1 MWPDTM
7 IREAYR
13 RKPGVTWSGLEGPKI
28 AARGVPEGRI
38 HAIQTYKAA
47 SPPLRA
53 TFFGGQV
60 RVLIVTPAV
69 GLRGVIGVCR
79 TNKNA
84 LGNRGRLQVS
94 RG

>member
-13 RKPGVTWSGLEGPKI
+13 RKPGATWSGLEGPKI

-53 TFFGGQV
+53 AFFGGQV
-60 RVLIVTPAV
+60 
-69 GLRGVIGVCR
+69 
-79 TNKNA
+79 
-84 LGNRGRLQVS
+84 
-94 RG
+94 